1 MASPAAEHPPLRVML
16 LISSLERGGAER
28 QVVELVRGLDRR
40 RFDPFVCSLAEHVPL
55 ASNLPDPDRDL
66 VIVQKRWR
74 FDATTIRRV
83 SRVMT
88 ERSVDLVHAFLFDAE
103 MVGRLAGRLAR
114 VPVVLGSERNTDYRR
129 PLIHA
134 ACLTLT
140 RSLSDGLIANSHSG
154 KRFVHRTLGVPLER
168 IHVIH
173 NGINTERF
181 CPGDGREAREEW
193 GIDETDQVV
202 GMVASF
208 KRQKNHAMF
217 FKMANAIHRKFPRA
231 WFLCVGEP
239 LRDNFAGAEDYHRE
253 MSELVRTVDAH
264 DRILMLG
271 SRKDMRN
278 VYNACDVTVLTSRHE
293 GTPNVLLESM
303 ACGVPV
309 VATRVSDNE
318 HIVADGE
325 TGFIVEL
332 DDVESMAARVA
343 GLLADPG
350 RRFQMAEAARTRV
363 CEHFSTACLCQ
374 KTGELY
380 ETLYQRKMASGR

>member
-1 MASPAAEHPPLRVML
+1 ML

-40 RFDPFVCSLAEHVPL
+40 RFDPFVCSLSEHVPL
-55 ASNLPDPDRDL
+55 GPNLPDPDRDL

-74 FDATTIRRV
+74 FDATTVRRV
-83 SRVMT
+83 SRVMA
-88 ERSVDLVHAFLFDAE
+88 ERRVDLVHAFLFDAE
-103 MVGRLAGRLAR
+103 MVARLAGRLAR
-114 VPVVLGSERNTDYRR
+114 VPVVIGSERNTDYRR
-129 PLIHA
+129 PRIHA
-134 ACLTLT
+134 VCLTLT
-140 RSLSDGLIANSHSG
+140 RALSDGLIANSNSG
-154 KRFVHRTLGVPLER
+154 KRFVHRTLGVPLDR

-173 NGINTERF
+173 NGINTEEF
-181 CPGDGREAREEW
+181 SPGDGCVIRQEL

-208 KRQKNHAMF
+208 KRQKNHTMF
-217 FKMANAIHRKFPRA
+217 FGMADAVHREFPCA

-239 LRDNFAGAEDYHRE
+239 LRDNFGGAEDYHRE
-253 MSELVRTVDAH
+253 MSEFVRTVEAR
-264 DRILMLG
+264 DRIIMLG
-271 SRKDMRN
+271 NRKDMRN

-318 HIVADGE
+318 HIVADGN
-325 TGFIVEL
+325 TGFIVAL

-343 GLLADPG
+343 DLLADPG
-350 RRFQMAEAARTRV
+350 RRSRMGEAARTHV

-380 ETLYQRKMASGR
+380 ETLYHWKAAAAK